1 MVGRPCVNQN
11 IYTEIEGTGYT
22 ILKIESPTYSFNTV
36 IDTAYVKYL
45 KLFSWSKINT
55 EGVYFGAINTNETN
69 RECITPLRL
78 PFEYGKHVLLH
89 RLIVCLAKHPNPEGH
104 RTVDHIDRET
114 LDNRAE
120 NLRWLSQADQNRNT
134 DKRNRKKGAQTLPDD
149 IEVPL
154 PKYITW
160 YMNRETTKVGTEL
173 ERKFFRIEKHPAQ
186 SGKVWSTSKSSKVTN
201 QEKLNQAKLEL
212 VRLDALRDA
221 PDPRAE
227 KLFQEFSVLTT
238 HVQPAC

>member
-1 MVGRPCVNQN
+1 VNQN
-11 IYTEIEGTGYT
+11 VYTEIEGTGYT

-55 EGVYFGAINTNETN
+55 EGVYFAAMNTNETN
-69 RECITPLRL
+69 RECIAPLQL
-78 PFEYGKHVLLH
+78 PFEYGKQVLLH
-89 RLIVCLAKHPNPEGH
+89 RLVVCLAKHPNPEGH

-134 DKRNRKKGAQTLPDD
+134 DKRNRKKGSQALPDD

-160 YMNRETTKVGTEL
+160 NVTHEKTSGDNIL
-173 ERKFFRIEKHPAQ
+173 ERKFFRVETHPEQ
-186 SGKVWSTSKSSKVTN
+186 KGKTWSTSKSAKFTN
-201 QEKLNQAKLEL
+201 QQKLDQAKAEL
-212 VRLDALRDA
+212 ARLDALRDA

-227 KLFQEFSVLTT
+227 KLFQEFSALTT
-238 HVQPAC
+238 HVQLA